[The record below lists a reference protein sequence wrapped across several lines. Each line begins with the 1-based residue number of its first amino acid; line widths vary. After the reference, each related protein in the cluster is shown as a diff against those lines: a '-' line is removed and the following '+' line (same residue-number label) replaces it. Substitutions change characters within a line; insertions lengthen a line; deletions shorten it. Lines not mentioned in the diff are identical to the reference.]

1 MEKYLPLHANTGR
14 DAGRKPHGQGF
25 PECPLVHQGADGNH
39 FRSLLLIT
47 VTFFIA
53 HLSSSLIK
61 ARMTRRESESSSMSI
76 LTTVIDLAIY
86 MAGFLIILSSYG
98 ISISPLLT
106 ALGAGGLAS
115 ALALQDTL
123 SNLFSGITTIVP
135 VRSIWGTI
143 SAFPVANRGG
153 LSI

>member
-1 MEKYLPLHANTGR
+1 MPTLVGML
-14 DAGRKPHGQGF
+14 AGSRMAKDF
-25 PECPLVHQGADGNH
+25 LNVPLVHQGADGKPFSQSAPH
-39 FRSLLLIT
+39 YGDL
-47 VTFFIA
+47 FIA

-106 ALGAGGLAS
+106 ALGAGDWLR
-115 ALALQDTL
+115 
-123 SNLFSGITTIVP
+123 P
-135 VRSIWGTI
+135 
-143 SAFPVANRGG
+143 
-153 LSI
+153 